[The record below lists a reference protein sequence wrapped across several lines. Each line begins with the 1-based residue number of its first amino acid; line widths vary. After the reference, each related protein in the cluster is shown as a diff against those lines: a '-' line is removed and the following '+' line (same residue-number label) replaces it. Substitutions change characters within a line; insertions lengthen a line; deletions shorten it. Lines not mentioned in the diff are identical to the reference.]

1 MITKNQ
7 YIEYLLN
14 TPINYTCSN
23 LAEHLEDVSHDSVTD
38 FLEKSKFTPR
48 HLWELV
54 KERIDDSEAA
64 FLLVDDSVQNKQY
77 ANAIETVKLQY
88 SGNVHGLVKG
98 IGLVNL
104 VHTNGAMGE
113 FYPINYRIY
122 NPDSDG
128 KTKNDHFQEMFRQA
142 IGRQQIKARNIAF
155 DSWYASADN
164 LKMIHRSGWTFYTNL
179 KSNRKVS
186 QTKEVGYQNLEEIQR
201 TREELISGKLVRIK
215 EVPFWLKLFKLVD
228 TKGSIEWV
236 ITNKLAEDFTRLRA
250 IQAVQVRW
258 QVEEFHRPFKQL
270 TGNEKCQCRKER
282 SQRNHLACCYAAWVA
297 IKVKACEM
305 KTTIYQVRNRLF
317 TEFLKLQLQNPTIS
331 AL

>member
-7 YIEYLLN
+7 YIEYLLS

-23 LAEHLEDVSHDSVTD
+23 LSEHLENVSHDSVTD
-38 FLEKSKFTPR
+38 FLQKQRFTPED
-48 HLWELV
+48 LWELV
-54 KERIDDSEAA
+54 KNRIDDSAEA

-77 ANAIETVKLQY
+77 SQAIETVKLQY
-88 SGNVHGLVKG
+88 SGNVHGLIKG

-104 VHTNGAMGE
+104 VHTNGSLGD
-113 FYPINYRIY
+113 FYPVNYRVY
-122 NPDSDG
+122 NPDGDNKS
-128 KTKNDHFQEMFRQA
+128 KNEHFQEMFRQA
-142 IGRQQIKARNIAF
+142 VDKQEIKARNIAF
-155 DSWYASADN
+155 DSWYASVEN

-186 QTKEVGYQNLEEIQR
+186 VTKDKGYQDLSEIEWTCEQ
-201 TREELISGKLVRIK
+201 LISGKLVRLK

-228 TKGSIEWV
+228 TEGNIEWM

-258 QVEEFHRPFKQL
+258 QVEEFHRSFKQL
-270 TGNEKCQCRKER
+270 TGSEKCQCRKER

-297 IKVKACEM
+297 IKVKAQEM
-305 KTTIYQVRNRLF
+305 KTTIYQVRNNLF
-317 TEFLKLQLQNPTIS
+317 SEYLKLQLRNPSIP

>member
-14 TPINYTCSN
+14 TPLNYTCSN
-23 LAEHLEDVSHDSVTD
+23 LAEHLEKVSHDSVTD
-38 FLEKSKFTPR
+38 FLQNSKFTPKE
-48 HLWELV
+48 LWELV
-54 KERIDDSEAA
+54 KNRIDDSEEA
-64 FLLVDDSVQNKQY
+64 FLLVDDSVQNKEY
-77 ANAIETVKLQY
+77 SHSIETVKLQY
-88 SGNVHGLVKG
+88 SGNEHGLVKG

-113 FYPINYRIY
+113 FYPVNYRIY

-128 KTKNDHFQEMFRQA
+128 KSKNDHFQEMFRQA
-142 IGRQQIKARNIAF
+142 NLSQEIRARNIAF
-155 DSWYASADN
+155 DSWYASVDN
-164 LKMIHRSGWTFYTNL
+164 LKLVHRSGWTFYTNL
-179 KSNRKVS
+179 KSNRQIS
-186 QTKEVGYQNLEEIQR
+186 LIKETGYQHLDEIEWS
-201 TREELISGKLVRIK
+201 REELISGKLVRIK

-228 TKGSIEWV
+228 TNGNIEWV

-258 QVEEFHRPFKQL
+258 QVEEFHRSFKQL
-270 TGNEKCQCRKER
+270 TGSEKCQCRKER

-297 IKVKACEM
+297 IKVKAQEM
-305 KTTIYQVRNRLF
+305 KTTMYQVRNNLF
-317 TEFLKLQLQNPTIS
+317 AEFLKLQLKNSPIS